1 MQSPVAITSLLEEM
15 GADEGPSVD
24 DMFAEGQADDNSQVG
39 SSSTVSFPDAIEVLQ
54 GPVNLDEIQVWAS
67 RLCVEMMW
75 VVNYITSF
83 TLHIDQVKKEK
94 QTKMKDAPIQCNL
107 LT

>member
-1 MQSPVAITSLLEEM
+1 LAET
-15 GADEGPSVD
+15 GAEEGPSVD

-39 SSSTVSFPDAIEVLQ
+39 SSSTVSFPDVIEVLQ
-54 GPVNLDEIQVWAS
+54 GPVDLDKIQVWVS
-67 RLCVEMMW
+67 RLRVEMMR

-83 TLHIDQVKKEK
+83 TLHIDWINEEKK
-94 QTKMKDAPIQCNL
+94 TKMKDASVQCNL

>member
-1 MQSPVAITSLLEEM
+1 M
-15 GADEGPSVD
+15 GADEGASVD

-54 GPVNLDEIQVWAS
+54 GPVDLDEIQVWAS
-67 RLCVEMMW
+67 RLHVEMMR

-83 TLHIDQVKKEK
+83 TLHIDQVKEEK
-94 QTKMKDAPIQCNL
+94 QTKMKDASIQCNL